1 MPYDTICCRKK
12 CGASP
17 EMLKEATAGVSF
29 HHYSLFREAAPF
41 PGKDL
46 QGGRNMFLGIVGF
59 AMVIII
65 VAALI
70 RSKANPVPL
79 FVIVPII
86 AALICGFGP
95 NQIFGFI
102 KEGVSK
108 TWSTA
113 VLFIFSIVYFSMM
126 GDMGLF
132 DPMVN
137 WLVKKA
143 GSNIVMVT
151 VATSLIAVIS
161 HLDGALA
168 STLLITIPA
177 MLPIYKKLHMRP
189 VVLVCII
196 GTAMSIMNLLLPW
209 GGPVARTGVVLN
221 ADVNELWK
229 ELLPLQGVG
238 LIILV
243 IFAAYMGVM
252 EKRRGAGLVPTGK
265 AAELSDENSNTSDDD
280 LNDED
285 KKFMARPKMIWFNGI
300 LTLIVIGL
308 LCFTKIPLY
317 AAFMFGLAVALIANF
332 HSAADQA
339 RAIKM
344 HAATALTM
352 PMILLASGVFLGVL
366 SKTGMMKA
374 MAQMLIYI
382 VPQALGGHLQDIFG
396 FFAVPI
402 GMMLGTDSY
411 FFGLL
416 PLAISVG
423 NQFGVD
429 AHDMA
434 MAMLIGK
441 NYGVLVTPHAATT
454 FLACG
459 LAGIEIKE
467 LLKFCA
473 PRLWVLS
480 WVSLLCGAIL
490 GLFHI

>member
-1 MPYDTICCRKK
+1 
-12 CGASP
+12 
-17 EMLKEATAGVSF
+17 
-29 HHYSLFREAAPF
+29 
-41 PGKDL
+41 
-46 QGGRNMFLGIVGF
+46 MFLGVVGF
-59 AMVIII
+59 LMVVII

-70 RSKANPVPL
+70 RGKSNPVPL
-79 FVIVPII
+79 FVIVPVV
-86 AALICGFGP
+86 AALITGFTP
-95 NQIFGFI
+95 AQIFKFMSA
-102 KEGVSK
+102 GVGK

-151 VATSLIAVIS
+151 IATACIAVIS

-196 GTAMSIMNLLLPW
+196 GAAMSIMNLLPW

-221 ADVNELWK
+221 VDVNALWQELI
-229 ELLPLQGVG
+229 PLQGVG
-238 LIILV
+238 LVILM

-252 EKRRGAGLVPTGK
+252 EKRRGAGLNPTGK
-265 AAELSDENSNTSDDD
+265 AAMLSE
-280 LNDED
+280 DED
-285 KKFMARPKMIWFNGI
+285 EGSKDDNLSADDAAFMKRPKMIWFNGI
-300 LTLIVIGL
+300 LTLVVIGL
-308 LCFTKIPLY
+308 LCFTEIPLY
-317 AAFMFGLAVALIANF
+317 GAFMFGLAIALIANF
-332 HSAADQA
+332 HTASEQA

-352 PMILLASGVFLGVL
+352 PMILLASGIFLGVL
-366 SKTGMMKA
+366 DKTGMMKA
-374 MAQMLIYI
+374 MAQMLIAI
-382 VPQALGGHLQDIFG
+382 VPGFMGPHLQDVFG

-416 PLAISVG
+416 PLAIGVG
-423 NQFGVD
+423 QQFGVD
-429 AHDMA
+429 PHNMA

-441 NYGVLVTPHAATT
+441 NYGVMVTPHAATT

-459 LAGIEIKE
+459 LAGISIKE
-467 LLKFCA
+467 LLKFCT

-480 WVSLLCGAIL
+480 WFSLAAGVML
-490 GLFHI
+490 GLFHL

>member
-1 MPYDTICCRKK
+1 
-12 CGASP
+12 
-17 EMLKEATAGVSF
+17 ML
-29 HHYSLFREAAPF
+29 
-41 PGKDL
+41 
-46 QGGRNMFLGIVGF
+46 LGIVGF
-59 AMVIII
+59 AMVILI

-70 RSKANPVPL
+70 RGKSNPVPL
-79 FVIVPII
+79 FVLVPVV

-95 NQIFGFI
+95 SQIFKFVTA
-102 KEGVSK
+102 GVAK

-143 GSNIVMVT
+143 GTNIMMVT
-151 VATSLIAVIS
+151 IATACIAVIS

-196 GTAMSIMNLLLPW
+196 GAAMSIMNLLPW

-221 ADVNELWK
+221 ADVNALWQQ
-229 ELLPLQGVG
+229 LIPLQGIG
-238 LIILV
+238 LV
-243 IFAAYMGVM
+243 ILMIFAGYMGLM
-252 EKRRGAGLVPTGK
+252 EKRRGAGLTPTGE
-265 AAELSDENSNTSDDD
+265 AARLSSDEDEESQDDTLSSDDA
-280 LNDED
+280 E
-285 KKFMARPKMIWFNGI
+285 FMKRPKMIWFNGI
-300 LTLIVIGL
+300 LTLFVIGL

-317 AAFMFGLAVALIANF
+317 GAFMFGLAVALVVNF
-332 HSAADQA
+332 HSAKDQA

-366 SKTGMMKA
+366 DKSGMMKA
-374 MAQMLIYI
+374 MATMLISI
-382 VPQALGGHLQDIFG
+382 VPTTLGPHLQDVFG

-411 FFGLL
+411 FFGLM
-416 PLAISVG
+416 PLAIKVG
-423 NQFGVD
+423 EQFGVD
-429 AHDMA
+429 PHNMA

-441 NYGVLVTPHAATT
+441 NYGVMVTPHAATT

-459 LAGIEIKE
+459 LAGISIKE
-467 LLKFCA
+467 LLKFCT

-480 WVSLLCGAIL
+480 WFSLLGGLVL
-490 GLFHI
+490 GLFHL

>member
-1 MPYDTICCRKK
+1 
-12 CGASP
+12 
-17 EMLKEATAGVSF
+17 
-29 HHYSLFREAAPF
+29 
-41 PGKDL
+41 
-46 QGGRNMFLGIVGF
+46 MFLGVVGF
-59 AMVIII
+59 AMIVII

-70 RSKANPVPL
+70 RSKSNPVPL
-79 FVIVPII
+79 FVIVPVI
-86 AALICGFGP
+86 AALICGFTP
-95 NQIFGFI
+95 AQIFEFV
-102 KEGVSK
+102 KAGVGK

-196 GTAMSIMNLLLPW
+196 GAAMSIMNLLPW

-221 ADVNELWK
+221 ADVNVLWQELI
-229 ELLPLQGVG
+229 PLQGVG
-238 LIILV
+238 LVILV
-243 IFAAYMGVM
+243 AFAAYMGVM

-265 AAELSDENSNTSDDD
+265 AAELSEENSNSSDDSLSD
-280 LNDED
+280 AD
-285 KKFMARPKMIWFNGI
+285 KEFMARPKMIWFNGL
-300 LTLIVIGL
+300 LTLFVIGL
-308 LCFTKIPLY
+308 LCFTKIPMY
-317 AAFMFGLAVALIANF
+317 AAFMFGLAIALIANF

-366 SKTGMMKA
+366 SKTGMMKE
-374 MAQMLIYI
+374 MAKMLIVL
-382 VPQALGGHLQDIFG
+382 VPTALGGHLQDIFG
-396 FFAVPI
+396 IFAVPI

-416 PLAISVG
+416 PLAIGVG
-423 NQFGVD
+423 QQFGVD
-429 AHDMA
+429 PHNMA

-480 WVSLLCGAIL
+480 WISLLCGALL

>member
-1 MPYDTICCRKK
+1 
-12 CGASP
+12 
-17 EMLKEATAGVSF
+17 ML
-29 HHYSLFREAAPF
+29 
-41 PGKDL
+41 
-46 QGGRNMFLGIVGF
+46 LGTVGF
-59 AMVIII
+59 LMVIII

-70 RSKANPVPL
+70 RGKSNPVPL
-79 FVIVPII
+79 FVVVPVI
-86 AALICGFGP
+86 AALICGFTP
-95 NQIFGFI
+95 AQIFGFV
-102 KEGVSK
+102 KAGVTK

-132 DPMVN
+132 DPMVD

-143 GSNIVMVT
+143 GDNIVLVT
-151 VATSLIAVIS
+151 VSTACIAVIS

-196 GTAMSIMNLLLPW
+196 GAAMSIMNLLPW

-221 ADVNELWK
+221 ADVNELWQQ
-229 ELLPLQGVG
+229 LLPLQGMGMVI
-238 LIILV
+238 LIG
-243 IFAAYMGVM
+243 FAAYMGVM

-265 AAELSDENSNTSDDD
+265 AAELDNESEEASKDDNLSDDD
-280 LNDED
+280 AA
-285 KKFMARPKMIWFNGI
+285 FMRRPKMIWFNGL
-300 LTLIVIGL
+300 LTLLVIGL

-317 AAFMFGLAVALIANF
+317 GAFMFGLAIALLANF
-332 HSAADQA
+332 KTAKEQA